1 MNYKD
6 YEKAVDLLSDW
17 HHARAMD
24 CLLHLKI
31 NDLTEDERKEI
42 CDDYKQHKEAEEAL
56 YKSHLAAVVYFN
68 KL

>member
-6 YEKAVDLLSDW
+6 YEKAAELLTNW

-31 NDLTEDERKEI
+31 DDLTQDERKEI
-42 CDDYKQHKEAEEAL
+42 CDDYKQHKEAEEAI
-56 YKSHLAAVVYFN
+56 YKFQLAAAEYFI
-68 KL
+68 K